1 MDTLDCSL
9 IKDYS
14 LSHKLNLA
22 PIITRGIDVRQEGR
36 DKIMAKP
43 RMNIRTLRKARG
55 MTLTEFACR
64 CDVSIASA
72 RQWEVGISFPSADKL
87 PIIAA
92 ILGCTID
99 DLYDMAAYGDTIML
113 YDDEPSICRK
123 EA

>member
-1 MDTLDCSL
+1 
-9 IKDYS
+9 
-14 LSHKLNLA
+14 
-22 PIITRGIDVRQEGR
+22 
-36 DKIMAKP
+36 MAKP
-43 RMNIRTLRKARG
+43 SMNIRVLRNARG
-55 MTLTEFACR
+55 LTLTEFARR
-64 CDVSIASA
+64 CEVSIASA

-113 YDDEPSICRK
+113 YDDEPSLCRK

>member
-1 MDTLDCSL
+1 
-9 IKDYS
+9 
-14 LSHKLNLA
+14 
-22 PIITRGIDVRQEGR
+22 
-36 DKIMAKP
+36 MAKP
-43 RMNIRTLRKARG
+43 SMNIRVLRNARG
-55 MTLTEFACR
+55 LPLTALARR

-72 RQWEVGISFPSADKL
+72 HQWEVGISFPSADKL

-113 YDDEPSICRK
+113 YDDEPSLCRK

>member
-1 MDTLDCSL
+1 
-9 IKDYS
+9 
-14 LSHKLNLA
+14 
-22 PIITRGIDVRQEGR
+22 
-36 DKIMAKP
+36 MAKP
-43 RMNIRTLRKARG
+43 SMNIRVLRNARG
-55 MTLTEFACR
+55 LTLTELARR

-72 RQWEVGISFPSADKL
+72 RQWEVGITFPSADKL

-113 YDDEPSICRK
+113 YDDEPSLCRK

>member
-1 MDTLDCSL
+1 MDALDCSL

-64 CDVSIASA
+64 SDVSIASA

-113 YDDEPSICRK
+113 YDDEPSICRT